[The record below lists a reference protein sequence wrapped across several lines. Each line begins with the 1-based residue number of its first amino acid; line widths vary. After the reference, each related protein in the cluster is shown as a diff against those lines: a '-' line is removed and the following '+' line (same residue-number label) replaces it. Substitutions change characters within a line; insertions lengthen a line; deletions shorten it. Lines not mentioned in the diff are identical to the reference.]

1 MRDVLRG
8 GSFFFFFGG
17 GEEFVYMQAWGRR
30 KRNMG
35 GKGRQHSDILMCTD
49 EKILSVTLTAILL
62 VKWTRHCTEIP
73 I

>member
-1 MRDVLRG
+1 
-8 GSFFFFFGG
+8 
-17 GEEFVYMQAWGRR
+17 MQGWGRR